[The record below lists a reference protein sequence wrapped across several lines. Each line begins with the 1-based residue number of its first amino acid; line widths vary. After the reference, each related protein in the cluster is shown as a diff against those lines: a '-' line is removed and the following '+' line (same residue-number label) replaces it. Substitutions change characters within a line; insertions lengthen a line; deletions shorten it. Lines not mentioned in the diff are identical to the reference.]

1 VADEHA
7 TGEYANGEHAAVD
20 PFEAELRSFRP
31 AAPSRALSDR
41 IGRELAAGTRSIRPW
56 QWFAGTAA
64 AVAASL
70 VVGVAAWRVTHPY
83 GGNEIRPTPP
93 MAMTT
98 HPVPSVPNAAEDDDR
113 PSLASYRRALSR
125 SPGAVDE
132 LLDRHAAR
140 LLPRD
145 RDDSPA
151 TARLGVSAGFEMLR

>member
-1 VADEHA
+1 MADEHA
-7 TGEYANGEHAAVD
+7 TGEYATGEQATTD
-20 PFEAELRSFRP
+20 SFEAELRSFRP

-64 AVAASL
+64 AVATCL
-70 VVGVAAWRVTHPY
+70 VVGVAAWRMTHPY
-83 GGNEIRPTPP
+83 DGNESKPRTPVVMATRPTPF
-93 MAMTT
+93 
-98 HPVPSVPNAAEDDDR
+98 PNASEDDDR

-140 LLPRD
+140 LLPPD
-145 RDDSPA
+145 RDNSPA
-151 TARLGVSAGFEMLR
+151 TARLGASAGFEMLR